1 LLRGK
6 TTEKNQL
13 EIIQDLTAA
22 SEATSAAKTPF
33 CICFLISMRPFN
45 PGLLLK
51 NPSSN
56 EIIIPTVMR
65 TVLLLLSTTFYE
77 FLITNYNNLFLAY
90 MVNELGILPIDD
102 VE

>member
-1 LLRGK
+1 VERRQN
-6 TTEKNQL
+6 KNQL
-13 EIIQDLTAA
+13 EIIQDLTVA

-33 CICFLISMRPFN
+33 CICFLISMGHFN